1 MHLAGKTLR
10 SISELCGIS
19 RAQVVRDLRLVRQEW
34 ARRCSEGLRSL
45 MEKELA
51 RLDRIEAEAWR
62 AWENSQQPLVEST
75 KDRTKSGEGVTH
87 RRSKRVRQTAG
98 EQSFLGIMLNCVQA
112 RLKLFEMMRIENG
125 DADDMV
131 VEAVEVIVENREEA
145 LKMLTFEQFRNAV
158 VKRNDA
164 P

>member
-1 MHLAGKTLR
+1 
-10 SISELCGIS
+10 
-19 RAQVVRDLRLVRQEW
+19 
-34 ARRCSEGLRSL
+34 

-62 AWENSQQPLVEST
+62 AWERSQQPLTERT
-75 KDRTKSGEGVTH
+75 QDRTSSGEGVTH
-87 RRSKRVRQTAG
+87 RRSERVRQTAG
-98 EQSFLGIMLNCVQA
+98 EQPLLGIMLNCVQA
-112 RLKLFEMMRIENG
+112 RLKLFEMMRIESG

-158 VKRNDA
+158 VKRKDA